1 MSTFRSAKNPRKLAF
16 HLEHYLSGL
25 GTPRLKE
32 IRDLIGDMID
42 DREFLLTQAQNL
54 LNEPLTETE
63 KTLYSGIRSGR
74 TRADRLKKG

>member
-1 MSTFRSAKNPRKLAF
+1 MPGFKSAKNPRKLAF

-32 IRDLIGDMID
+32 IRDLIGEMVAE
-42 DREFLLTQAQNL
+42 REFLLVQAQNL
-54 LNEPLTETE
+54 LNEPLTDRE

-74 TRADRLKKG
+74 TRADRTKG